1 MHKFK
6 NLKIM
11 ITNLTVTKHYYYLNY
26 LKKITWKAL
35 FFSVIHG
42 IILKRFG

>member
-1 MHKFK
+1 MHKSK

-11 ITNLTVTKHYYYLNY
+11 ITNLTVTKYYYYLNY
-26 LKKITWKAL
+26 LKKTWKAL
-35 FFSVIHG
+35 FLSVIHG